1 MMTAIDLVRGW
12 LQQLGHDIGF
22 DFFLDPEG
30 YCSFE
35 SSGQSIVLSVPPGQ
49 FSVHLAA
56 PLGKLEASDT
66 PRFYRKLL
74 ALSLPRGP
82 LDGAAFSFSEETG
95 DLVLGLSRSA
105 RHLDAQGFKNLLG
118 GFAELARTWAPKIT
132 ELRSVSAG
140 TSQEKTA
147 ASQRPKDGNQV
158 SILGLRS
165 FA

>member
-1 MMTAIDLVRGW
+1 MMTANDLVRGW
-12 LQQLGHDIGF
+12 LKQLGHDIGF

-30 YCSFE
+30 FCSFE
-35 SSGQSIVLSVPPGQ
+35 SDGQSIVLSVPPGQ

-56 PLGKLEASDT
+56 PLGKLQASDT

-82 LDGAAFSFSEETG
+82 LNGAAFSFSEETG

-105 RHLDAQGFKNLLG
+105 RHLDAQSFKNLLG
-118 GFAELARTWAPKIT
+118 SFAELARTWAPKIA
-132 ELRSVSAG
+132 ELRSGSAG
-140 TSQEKTA
+140 RSSEENSAESHQRDAHPA
-147 ASQRPKDGNQV
+147 AV
-158 SILGLRS
+158 LGLRS